1 MNTPKTLFDVLQVS
15 RYAES
20 KTIDDAYR
28 SIAKRYHP
36 DINKDPQ
43 STARMKEINEAYE
56 VLKDP
61 VKRERYRNEIEYLE
75 QEAFKNATNQAA
87 EKAKREAEQEATNKA
102 RQNNTSRDQPNYP
115 SYSVMLDAATKS
127 FEDGDYDNA
136 HRIIESA
143 IALYPNDERANKL
156 SKNIAQRRAWII
168 RYTRLSESFQNI
180 QSQARI
186 LQSEW
191 PNSQNNKFIY
201 NKLFN
206 QVLNNSASNESTRK
220 GLLIFILISSAVMTY
235 IYSIGARQTA
245 LLIKLDEENVRIIS
259 RLVYVNISFAIS
271 LTIALISGG
280 LLLWLLFKKH

>member
-75 QEAFKNATNQAA
+75 QEAFKNANRQAA
-87 EKAKREAEQEATNKA
+87 ETARKEAEQEANNKP
-102 RQNNTSRDQPNYP
+102 RQNTSRETPNYP
-115 SYSVMLDAATKS
+115 SYALLLDAATKS

-156 SKNIAQRRAWII
+156 SKNIAQRRAWLI

-191 PNSQNNKFIY
+191 PNSQNNKFVY

-206 QVLNNSASNESTRK
+206 QVLNNSASNESTHK
-220 GLLIFILISSAVMTY
+220 GLLILILICSAGMTY

-259 RLVYVNISFAIS
+259 RLVNVNIFFAIS

-280 LLLWLLFKKH
+280 LLLWSLFKKN